1 MTGPFRGALALAIFL
16 VLMSALMLIGQPAD
30 SPEFVVTVLSLVVG
44 LVFLAVV
51 IWAIRR
57 LSK

>member
-1 MTGPFRGALALAIFL
+1 MTGPFRSALALAIFL
-16 VLMSALMLIGQPAD
+16 VLMSAIMLIGQPTD
-30 SPEFVVTVLSLVVG
+30 SPEFVVTVLSLGVG

-51 IWAIRR
+51 VWAIRR